1 MQDIFFANIEEI
13 KLKCVQNSLIQTTFV
28 IVNNYSN
35 LMPVSMYLNL
45 RIQQETQGCICLLE
59 GFKQNK

>member
-28 IVNNYSN
+28 
-35 LMPVSMYLNL
+35 VSKSKTLVEQCN
-45 RIQQETQGCICLLE
+45 ITKTFG
-59 GFKQNK
+59 

>member
-13 KLKCVQNSLIQTTFV
+13 KLKCVQNSLIQTTIV

-35 LMPVSMYLNL
+35 LMPLCKHVSKLTNTTRYTRLHMFA
-45 RIQQETQGCICLLE
+45 RR
-59 GFKQNK
+59 F